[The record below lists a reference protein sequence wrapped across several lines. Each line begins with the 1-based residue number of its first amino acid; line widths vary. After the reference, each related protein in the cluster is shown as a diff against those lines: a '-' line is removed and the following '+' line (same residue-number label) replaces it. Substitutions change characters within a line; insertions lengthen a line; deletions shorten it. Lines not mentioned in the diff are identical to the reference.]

1 MARKNS
7 FKKAYVGIV
16 IDMALAR
23 NKISNRMVAQRLQ
36 IDEATIR
43 NWRKE
48 HADFNRAFTEAR
60 EVLMEKINNV
70 AGKSLDVRK
79 RKIVS
84 RGPKGLTTTIEDVLP
99 THNDIAVFSK
109 SLGLGTSVYSEEE
122 RQRDVLR
129 EVMKHK
135 VAGKY
140 SALEAA
146 QLLEAEGVKVPATL
160 LMELGA
166 PKIFESFN
174 NMDEAAKA
182 DAANLTPQEAADIYK
197 KYLG

>member
-1 MARKNS
+1 M
-7 FKKAYVGIV
+7 
-16 IDMALAR
+16 
-23 NKISNRMVAQRLQ
+23 
-36 IDEATIR
+36 
-43 NWRKE
+43 
-48 HADFNRAFTEAR
+48 
-60 EVLMEKINNV
+60 
-70 AGKSLDVRK
+70 
-79 RKIVS
+79 
-84 RGPKGLTTTIEDVLP
+84 GLTTTIEDVLP

-109 SLGLGTSVYSEEE
+109 ALGLGTSVYSEEE

-146 QLLEAEGVKVPATL
+146 QLLEAEGIKVPATL
-160 LMELGA
+160 LMELEA